1 MHLISWSVQLQIFS
15 LYTKKIFNNTS
26 SKTFI
31 FSRVIWLCYP
41 AKVSSLMLERGWLEQ
56 LSFHNIIVTCSPC
69 NDSCIEGPQ
78 QQELISISCGVLQ
91 WEPETKRP
99 SSSHGIMDSFAHYAC
114 RRGHLVEPGWF
125 LGCCSA
131 CRLHVV
137 SPGGSLGCH
146 GYRREPLLE
155 PGWSLSCLSSTTCGG
170 LWRVP

>member
-56 LSFHNIIVTCSPC
+56 LCFLNIL
-69 NDSCIEGPQ
+69 Q

-99 SSSHGIMDSFAHYAC
+99 SSSHCIMDSFAHYVC

-155 PGWSLSCLSSTTCGG
+155 PVWSLSCLSSTTCGG
-170 LWRVP
+170 LWRIP